1 MKNKTVATWTED
13 LSFNVELDGHRF
25 LVDADEQFG
34 GQNRGPRPKGLV
46 LSALAG
52 CTGMD
57 VASLLAKMKMPFDS
71 FSLEVEG
78 DVSAEHPKVYTDILI
93 RYIFHG
99 KELDRTKIEKSVGLS
114 LDKYCGVHAML
125 GKAAVLRHE
134 IVLNP
139 D

>member
-1 MKNKTVATWTED
+1 MAHKTTVTWTED
-13 LSFNVELDGHRF
+13 LAFNVELDGHNF
-25 LVDADEQFG
+25 MVDADAEFG
-34 GQNRGPRPKGLV
+34 GKNRGPKPKGLL

-57 VASLLAKMKMPFDS
+57 VASLLTKMKMPFDS
-71 FSLEVEG
+71 FALEVQGEI
-78 DVSAEHPKVYTDILI
+78 AEEHPKSYTDIVI
-93 RYIFHG
+93 RYIFRG
-99 KELDRTKIEKSVGLS
+99 KDLDRNKIEKSIKLS

-125 GKAAVLRHE
+125 TKSANLRYE

>member
-1 MKNKTVATWTED
+1 MAHKTTVTWTED
-13 LSFNVELDGHRF
+13 LAFNVELDGHNF
-25 LVDADEQFG
+25 MIDADAEFG
-34 GQNRGPRPKGLV
+34 GKDRGPKPKGLL

-57 VASLLAKMKMPFDS
+57 VASLLTKMKMPFDS
-71 FSLEVEG
+71 FALEVQGEI
-78 DVSAEHPKVYTDILI
+78 AEEHPKSYTDIVI
-93 RYIFHG
+93 RYIFRG
-99 KELDRTKIEKSVGLS
+99 KDLDRKKIEKSIKLS

-125 GKAAVLRHE
+125 TKSANLRYE

>member
-1 MKNKTVATWTED
+1 MAHKTTVTWTED
-13 LSFNVELDGHRF
+13 LAFNVELDGHNF
-25 LVDADEQFG
+25 MVDADAEFG
-34 GQNRGPRPKGLV
+34 GKDRGPKPKGLL

-57 VASLLAKMKMPFDS
+57 VASLLTKMKMPFDS
-71 FSLEVEG
+71 FALEVQGEI
-78 DVSAEHPKVYTDILI
+78 AEEHPKSYTDIVI
-93 RYIFHG
+93 RYIFRG
-99 KELDRTKIEKSVGLS
+99 KDLDRNKIEKSIKLS

-125 GKAAVLRHE
+125 TKSANLRYE

>member
-1 MKNKTVATWTED
+1 MAHKTTVTWTED
-13 LSFNVELDGHRF
+13 LAFNVELDGHNF
-25 LVDADEQFG
+25 MVDADTQFG
-34 GQNRGPRPKGLV
+34 GKDRGPKPKGLL

-57 VASLLAKMKMPFDS
+57 VASLLTKMKMPFDS

-78 DVSAEHPKVYTDILI
+78 EVGEDHPKSYTDIVI
-93 RYIFHG
+93 RYIFRG
-99 KELDRTKIEKSVGLS
+99 NELDRDKIEKSVKLS

-125 GKAAVLRHE
+125 TKSANLRHE

-139 D
+139 A

>member
-1 MKNKTVATWTED
+1 MAHKTTVTWTED
-13 LSFNVELDGHRF
+13 LAFNVELDGHNF
-25 LVDADEQFG
+25 MVDADAEFG
-34 GQNRGPRPKGLV
+34 GKNRGPKPKGLL

-57 VASLLAKMKMPFDS
+57 VASLLIKMKMPFDS
-71 FSLEVEG
+71 FSLEVQGE
-78 DVSAEHPKVYTDILI
+78 VAKEHPKSYTDIVI
-93 RYIFHG
+93 RYIFRG
-99 KELDRTKIEKSVGLS
+99 NGLDRGKIEKSIKLS

-125 GKAAVLRHE
+125 TKAANLRYE

>member
-1 MKNKTVATWTED
+1 MAHKTTVTWTED
-13 LSFNVELDGHRF
+13 LAFNVELDGHNF
-25 LVDADEQFG
+25 MVDADAEFG
-34 GQNRGPRPKGLV
+34 GKDRGPKPKGLL

-57 VASLLAKMKMPFDS
+57 VASLLTKMKVPFDS
-71 FSLEVEG
+71 FTLEVQGEIA
-78 DVSAEHPKVYTDILI
+78 DEHPKSYTDIVI
-93 RYIFHG
+93 RYIFRG
-99 KELDRTKIEKSVGLS
+99 KDLDRNKIEKSIKLS

-125 GKAAVLRHE
+125 TKSANLRYE

>member
-1 MKNKTVATWTED
+1 MAHKTTVTWNED
-13 LSFNVELDGHRF
+13 LAFNVELDGHNF
-25 LVDADEQFG
+25 MVDADAEFG
-34 GQNRGPRPKGLV
+34 GNDRGPKPKGLL

-57 VASLLAKMKMPFDS
+57 VASLLTKMKMPFDS

-78 DVSAEHPKVYTDILI
+78 DVAEEHPKSYTDIVI
-93 RYIFHG
+93 RYIFRG
-99 KELDRTKIEKSVGLS
+99 NDLDRDKIEKSIKLS

-125 GKAAVLRHE
+125 TKAANLRYE

>member
-1 MKNKTVATWTED
+1 MAHKTTATWTED
-13 LSFNVELDGHRF
+13 LAFNAELDGHNF
-25 LVDADEQFG
+25 MVDADAEFG
-34 GQNRGPRPKGLV
+34 GKNRGPKPKGLL

-57 VASLLAKMKMPFDS
+57 VASLLTKMKMPFDS
-71 FSLEVEG
+71 FALEVQGEI
-78 DVSAEHPKVYTDILI
+78 AKEHPKSYTDIVI
-93 RYIFHG
+93 RYVFRG
-99 KELDRTKIEKSVGLS
+99 KDLDRSKIEKSIKLS

-125 GKAAVLRHE
+125 TKSANLRYE

>member
-1 MKNKTVATWTED
+1 MAHKTTATWSEE
-13 LSFNVELDGHRF
+13 LAFNVELDGHNF
-25 LVDADEQFG
+25 MVDADAEFG
-34 GQNRGPRPKGLV
+34 GKNRGPKPKGLL

-57 VASLLAKMKMPFDS
+57 VASLLTKMKMPFDS
-71 FSLEVEG
+71 FSLEVQGE
-78 DVSAEHPKVYTDILI
+78 VAKEHPKTYTDIVI
-93 RYIFHG
+93 RYIFRG
-99 KELDRTKIEKSVGLS
+99 NELDRNKIEKSIKLS

-125 GKAAVLRHE
+125 AKVANLRYE

>member
-1 MKNKTVATWTED
+1 MAHKTTVTWTED
-13 LSFNVELDGHRF
+13 LAFNVELDGHNF
-25 LVDADEQFG
+25 MVDADAAFG
-34 GQNRGPRPKGLV
+34 GRDRGPKPKGLL

-57 VASLLAKMKMPFDS
+57 VASLLTKMKMPFDS
-71 FSLEVEG
+71 FVLEVQGEL
-78 DVSAEHPKVYTDILI
+78 AEEHPKSYTDIVI
-93 RYIFHG
+93 RYIFRG
-99 KELDRTKIEKSVGLS
+99 KDLDRNKIEKSIKLS

-125 GKAAVLRHE
+125 TKSAKLRYE